1 MEDRIVFF
9 LPFSIV
15 LTKVKSLNQQLQCI
29 TIVNLKILMHF
40 CSNKV
45 IEIHTTTIILTYIQ
59 KAKYSFIFK
68 TTMTMN
74 FKKLFFL
81 LGMFIFI
88 ASFANAQGAQ
98 YIGAAKCKMCHNKAD
113 KGEQYNKWLA
123 SPHAKAMAALKGDE
137 AKNPK
142 CLKCHS
148 TAASVDQSLVASIT
162 VEEGVSCESC
172 HGPGSVYK
180 VATTMKD
187 QKLALTKGMILPEEK
202 VCKKCHN
209 EGSPNYKGFNYKE
222 YAAKIAHKDP
232 TRN

>member
-1 MEDRIVFF
+1 M
-9 LPFSIV
+9 
-15 LTKVKSLNQQLQCI
+15 
-29 TIVNLKILMHF
+29 
-40 CSNKV
+40 
-45 IEIHTTTIILTYIQ
+45 
-59 KAKYSFIFK
+59 A
-68 TTMTMN
+68 MN

-88 ASFANAQGAQ
+88 ASFTNAQNAQ

-123 SPHAKAMAALKGDE
+123 SPHAKAMASLKGDE

-172 HGPGSVYK
+172 HGPGSLYK

-187 QKLALTKGMILPEEK
+187 QKLALSKGMILPEEK

-222 YAAKIAHKDP
+222 YAAKIAHSDP
-232 TRN
+232 TRK